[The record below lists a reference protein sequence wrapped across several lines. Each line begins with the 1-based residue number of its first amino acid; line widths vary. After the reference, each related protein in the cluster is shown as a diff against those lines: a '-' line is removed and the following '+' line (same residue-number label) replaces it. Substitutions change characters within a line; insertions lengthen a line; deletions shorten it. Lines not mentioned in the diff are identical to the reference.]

1 MVGETDLSKLLQTMQ
16 PELKAE
22 EFVFCTVPPEQL
34 SKLAVR
40 PVGLFYEQEGI
51 SLILS
56 KQQAERREIPYHYP
70 CRLITLKVHS
80 SLHAVGFLATITQ
93 ALAAW
98 GISVNPVSAYY
109 HDHLFV
115 PADRVEDAMNCLN
128 QLVLAHRYD
137 FQTMTIADGDIVWQ
151 MLMHAA
157 HEQSLD
163 AVKDQPEL
171 TRYAAGWGRA
181 GDMGVVALLGEQ
193 PIGAAWLRLWQGDT
207 QGYGFMSADIPELA
221 IAVLPEYQNQG
232 IGTQLMTRLLDN
244 AREWYSAVSLN
255 VRADNPVVRLYE
267 RLGFVKVPDSEV
279 INRVGGVSF
288 TMVRQLAPLSESA

>member
-1 MVGETDLSKLLQTMQ
+1 MVGETDLSELLRTMR

-22 EFVFCTVPPEQL
+22 EFVFCTVPSDQL

-40 PVGLFYEQEGI
+40 PVSLFYEQEGI

-56 KQQAERREIPYHYP
+56 RPQADRQKISYQYP
-70 CRLITLKVHS
+70 CRLITLEVHS
-80 SLHAVGFLATITQ
+80 SLDAIGFLATITQ

-115 PADRVEDAMNCLN
+115 PADRAEDAMSCLH

-137 FQTMTIADGDIVWQ
+137 FQTMTIADEDIVWQ

-171 TRYAAGWGRA
+171 ARYAAGWGRA
-181 GDMGVVALLGEQ
+181 GDMGVVALLDDQ
-193 PIGAAWLRLWQGDT
+193 PVGAAWLRLWQGYNR
-207 QGYGFMSADIPELA
+207 GYGFVAEGVPELA
-221 IAVLPEYQNQG
+221 IAVLSEYQNQG
-232 IGTQLMTRLLDN
+232 IGTQLLSRLLYS

-267 RLGFVKVPDSEV
+267 RLGFVKVQDSETV
-279 INRVGGVSF
+279 NRAGGVSF
-288 TMVRQLAPLSESA
+288 NMICQLEPLSK